1 MTSFQDGPAAGKT
14 LMLKRAPFFLR
25 VTVGPILDDTDAS
38 NAKIDA
44 LDQLDDVP
52 TATEQLF
59 CYRLTAKPTSCHIR
73 ASKGRGGFF
82 AIGNYVLVDPQP
94 ADAQMRDRAAWQAW
108 VEANRSMADF
118 LFKPANEKAPQT

>member
-1 MTSFQDGPAAGKT
+1 MTSFQDGPAEGKT
-14 LMLKRAPFFLR
+14 LMLRRAPFFLR
-25 VTVGPILDDTDAS
+25 VTVGPGADQTEHFPR
-38 NAKIDA
+38 IDA

-59 CYRLTAKPTSCHIR
+59 CYRLTAKPNSCHIR

-94 ADAQMRDRAAWQAW
+94 TDTQMRDRAAWQAW

-118 LFKPANEKAPQT
+118 LFQPNEKAPQT

>member
-1 MTSFQDGPAAGKT
+1 MTSFQDGPAAGAS

-25 VTVGPILDDTDAS
+25 VTVGPGADQTEHFS
-38 NAKIDA
+38 KIDA
-44 LDQLDDVP
+44 LDQLDDEP
-52 TATEQLF
+52 AAAEQLF

-94 ADAQMRDRAAWQAW
+94 TDACMRDYTQWQAW
-108 VEANRSMADF
+108 VDANRAMADF
-118 LFKPANEKAPQT
+118 LFPANEKAPQM